1 MNIKKDIIL
10 RVRLMFL
17 FILLFAGGIVYRVI
31 KLQTVEGEMWRME
44 AKKRYV
50 RERVVDAVR
59 GNIYADDGSL
69 LATSLPK
76 YRLGFD
82 PQVSKITKYNTKV
95 YLDGIDSLCH
105 LLANFYRD
113 KDWQDYKD
121 IRVNKK
127 KRRMLNAYKL
137 RSYFYPPYQKKW
149 FVINTEGLAT
159 IFHLPGSVSQTPTFA
174 RITSKKAEPPSNLP
188 I

>member
-17 FILLFAGGIVYRVI
+17 GILVFAGAIVYRVV

-82 PQVSKITKYNTKV
+82 PQVSKITK
-95 YLDGIDSLCH
+95 S
-105 LLANFYRD
+105 
-113 KDWQDYKD
+113 
-121 IRVNKK
+121 
-127 KRRMLNAYKL
+127 KRRY
-137 RSYFYPPYQKKW
+137 
-149 FVINTEGLAT
+149 I
-159 IFHLPGSVSQTPTFA
+159 A
-174 RITSKKAEPPSNLP
+174 RAICGKTNR
-188 I
+188 